1 MSGKWATKCPG
12 YTTGKYELVFFSG
25 IPGFVGGGFTA
36 FSLRIIFSANYP
48 GGFFV
53 YIAERNPGVQFFFER
68 LANLE
73 IVSIYLVKFKCVLQ
87 SIREMNEKTNPNILV
102 AEDVESNFLYIKA
115 VLSKLN
121 ATIFWAKSGVE
132 AIEICERENSIDL
145 VFMDLQMPE
154 MNGYEATQILK
165 KKFPNLPIV
174 AQTAFAMSDDREKAL
189 DSGCDDYLAK
199 PIKSKDLLSVVE
211 KYVK

>member
-1 MSGKWATKCPG
+1 
-12 YTTGKYELVFFSG
+12 
-25 IPGFVGGGFTA
+25 
-36 FSLRIIFSANYP
+36 
-48 GGFFV
+48 
-53 YIAERNPGVQFFFER
+53 
-68 LANLE
+68 
-73 IVSIYLVKFKCVLQ
+73 
-87 SIREMNEKTNPNILV
+87 MNEKTYPNILI
-102 AEDVESNFLYIKA
+102 AEDVESNFLYLKA

-121 ATIFWAKSGVE
+121 ATIFWAKNGIEAVE
-132 AIEICERENSIDL
+132 LCEINAIDL

-154 MNGYEATQILK
+154 MNGYEATEILK

-211 KYVK
+211 KFIKL